1 MNESGYAI
9 TVKPLELRSYV
20 KKVFDGEVKVN
31 EVFM

>member
-9 TVKPLELRSYV
+9 TVKDLDLRFYL
-20 KKVFDGEVKVN
+20 KKVLDGEIKVN